1 MATGIRGPVARTP
14 PQPDLAN
21 VPLNEFPSTGRRVGK
36 VGAAAAHPTQTTTP
50 TQRKSKEDKAHADA
64 AGLNLVAPVQ
74 IISDAA
80 IAITEKVR
88 SVKVHDGREARRKSH
103 REAQARKEA
112 KARASPD
119 TDPRRRAPGK
129 EEDPKSERFVQK
141 IARSVEGA
149 GNDASDKSEAD

>member
-1 MATGIRGPVARTP
+1 MTPTEGAAPRADGEAGPTLNQNEP
-14 PQPDLAN
+14 PQRIGKPAPRAWRPSITAHD
-21 VPLNEFPSTGRRVGK
+21 FPT
-36 VGAAAAHPTQTTTP
+36 AH
-50 TQRKSKEDKAHADA
+50 E
-64 AGLNLVAPVQ
+64 
-74 IISDAA
+74 I
-80 IAITEKVR
+80 
-88 SVKVHDGREARRKSH
+88 DGREGQRRSH
-103 REAQARKEA
+103 REAHARKEA